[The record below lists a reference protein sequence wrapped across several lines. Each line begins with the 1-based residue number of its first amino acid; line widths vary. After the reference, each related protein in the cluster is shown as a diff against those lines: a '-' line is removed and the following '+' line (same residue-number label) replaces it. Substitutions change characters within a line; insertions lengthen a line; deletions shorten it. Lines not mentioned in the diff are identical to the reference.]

1 MDVKVDER
9 IVKALSQGVIYVKT
23 DDGEIAEATVSNVD
37 SSGVNADLNPN
48 GSCPHDD
55 YYSLSLYGKEWA
67 LTSDE
72 LL

>member
-23 DDGEIAEATVSNVD
+23 DDGEIAEASVSNVD
-37 SSGVNADLNPN
+37 SSGVNADSDPH
-48 GSCPHDD
+48 GTYSHDD
-55 YYSLSLYGKEWA
+55 HHALSLYGKEWA